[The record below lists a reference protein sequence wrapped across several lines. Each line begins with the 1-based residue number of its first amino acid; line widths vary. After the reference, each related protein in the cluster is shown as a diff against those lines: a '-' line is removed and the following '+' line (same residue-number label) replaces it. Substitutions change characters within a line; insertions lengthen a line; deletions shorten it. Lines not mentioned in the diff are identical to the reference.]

1 MANPI
6 ARYAHWLHTMWPA
19 GTVEKLPDTREDG
32 TTALPGVRIV
42 GDLTGIPLLKFS
54 SDTGARAVQGILAE
68 PDFAGSRG
76 QGEDVL
82 DLAIIGAGVS
92 GVAAAIEAN
101 FPILR
106 TGWIR
111 WTLIA
116 FTISGI
122 AFVARVAPLQRRLR
136 ALGDAGA
143 KSGAFDYAAYHH
155 LARQWE
161 FWGAVALLT
170 PLAGLVLMVLKPI
183 L

>member
-82 DLAIIGAGVS
+82 DLAIIGAGV
-92 GVAAAIEAN
+92 
-101 FPILR
+101 
-106 TGWIR
+106 
-111 WTLIA
+111 LIA
-116 FTISGI
+116 
-122 AFVARVAPLQRRLR
+122 P
-136 ALGDAGA
+136 
-143 KSGAFDYAAYHH
+143 
-155 LARQWE
+155 
-161 FWGAVALLT
+161 
-170 PLAGLVLMVLKPI
+170 
-183 L
+183 